1 MTNNNELELLKK
13 ENQHLESQLAMAA
26 RLKYHLMPNTYPA
39 FPDVPDIDI
48 YADSINIEQIG
59 GDYYDFFRIDADHI
73 GIVMAD
79 IFDGGTAAALYMVA
93 FKTYLTSQISM
104 DDSIENRIEMVN
116 DNLCWENADD
126 MCLSAWYGIYEIS
139 TGTLKVV
146 NAGHEPTYILKDD
159 EVTECDTEI
168 VSYILGVTER
178 MKYAGFE
185 IKLEPGE
192 KLLLYTDG
200 VTGARNVLDEAYG
213 KERLKSSFAMT
224 EDKGAEET
232 VAILE
237 KDFSEYVK
245 GCVLSEDASFLCL
258 MRRGGDRG

>member
-1 MTNNNELELLKK
+1 MTNKNELEKLKK
-13 ENQHLESQLAMAA
+13 QNEHLESQLAMAS
-26 RLKYHLMPNTYPA
+26 RLKYHLMPNAYPA

-104 DDSIENRIEMVN
+104 EDSIENKMEMVN

-126 MCLSAWYGIYEIS
+126 ICLSAWYGIYEIS
-139 TGTLKVV
+139 SGTLRVV
-146 NAGHEPTYILKDD
+146 NAGHEPTYILRDSCVK
-159 EVTECDTEI
+159 ECDSEI
-168 VSYILGVTER
+168 VSYIMGVAEK
-178 MKYAGFE
+178 MKYASFE
-185 IKLEPGE
+185 IKLEPGD

-200 VTGARNVLDEAYG
+200 VTDARSTLGEAYG
-213 KERLKSSFAMT
+213 KERLKSAYVKT
-224 EDKGAEET
+224 QGKGAEET

-245 GCVLSEDASFLCL
+245 GSTLSEDASFLCL
-258 MRRGGDRG
+258 IRRGGDM